1 MTRLAVMRTVMM
13 KVKTV
18 LATLRT
24 KTAVMMKSKTASIVL
39 RVIVKVEVILKIQT
53 ILAVH
58 LGIPLLT

>member
-24 KTAVMMKSKTASIVL
+24 KTAVMMKSKTASIIL
-39 RVIVKVEVILKIQT
+39 RVMVKVEVILKIQT